1 MKAIYTHNVATDIVE
16 VFENLLDEN
25 NITIPDEDRTGDEG
39 EARLFGATYCN
50 VIDEVEEIL
59 IEMLKKAPDAKVV
72 SYVYE

>member
-1 MKAIYTHNVATDIVE
+1 MIYTHNVATDIVE
-16 VFENLLDEN
+16 VFEDLLDKN

-39 EARLFGATYCN
+39 EARLYGMTYSN
-50 VIDEVEEIL
+50 VIDAVEEIL